1 MRPRHKAREVAVR
14 ILLQLESAPG
24 AWADT
29 LEYHA
34 EEEGLTRTAAGF
46 AAHLIE
52 GVNEHLVEIDAS
64 LEVAASR
71 WRLDQMGAP
80 ERAVLR
86 LATEELAFR
95 RQEPVAVVIDEA
107 VRLAKEMS
115 GPEAGAFVNGILG
128 RVAIDVAAAERARP
142 GEASGA
148 NSSGR

>member
-1 MRPRHKAREVAVR
+1 MRPRHRAREVAIRV
-14 ILLQLESAPG
+14 LLQMESAPG
-24 AWADT
+24 EWADT

-34 EEEGLTRTAAGF
+34 EEEGLSRSAADF
-46 AAHLIE
+46 AAQLIE
-52 GVNEHLVEIDAS
+52 GVSAHQAQIDDS
-64 LEVAASR
+64 LEAAAQR

-95 RQEPVAVVIDEA
+95 RRDPVGVIIDEA

-128 RVAIDVAAAERARP
+128 RVAREAAGRG
-142 GEASGA
+142 GEGGASGA
-148 NSSGR
+148 DPSDR